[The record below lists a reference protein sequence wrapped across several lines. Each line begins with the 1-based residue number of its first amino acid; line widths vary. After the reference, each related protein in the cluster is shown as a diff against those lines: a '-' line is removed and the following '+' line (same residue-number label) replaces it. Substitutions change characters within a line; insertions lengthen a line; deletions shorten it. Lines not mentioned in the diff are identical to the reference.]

1 MRPSSSLVAG
11 LATAGLAAASPYVW
25 PSPQDELEDI
35 LSLQSG
41 YLGRNFVAGVTPCL
55 QGGNIKGRQNAAEW
69 IRTAF
74 HDMITYDAAQGTGGL
89 DGSIWFEL
97 NRQENA
103 GLAFN
108 NTFNFFNYL
117 YSARASA
124 SDLLAMSVVVS
135 HSGCGGATRMP
146 FRSGRVDA
154 SAAGPAG
161 VPEADTAIGDT
172 MARFAKAGLS
182 QKDMI
187 QLVACGHTLGGVH
200 SANSPQIVEGDSS
213 MYNDTVVTF
222 DASPE
227 KFDNRIAKEYVYGVT
242 KNPLVVGRNDSFNS
256 DKRIFSSDGNK
267 TIADLACRSSTFDA
281 ACAAIFT
288 RMIDTVPAEVTLSD
302 PIEAVDI
309 KPYVVELSLGTQGQ
323 LNFTGR
329 VRVRTTA
336 GLRNPTDLR
345 VNLALADR
353 SGAALST
360 VDTEHAGNSAGLY
373 GETFAFYEFQTA
385 LDAVKGI
392 SGFDIHLIVPST
404 GETEVFRN
412 GGSGYPLDDSLLF
425 QKTASCV
432 SRTSTGGFRTATV
445 TAAVR
450 KDKAAETL
458 SLDVVRIERRQG
470 VIVRELKVE
479 RLEFEATGEEIG
491 DWVLFELPLQLASSA
506 WSTSYDIVQGGEKGS
521 RIDFIRTELCPRT

>member
-1 MRPSSSLVAG
+1 MRPSIITTASLLG
-11 LATAGLAAASPYVW
+11 LATAGPYIW
-25 PSPQDELEDI
+25 PSPQDEIEDI

-74 HDMITYDAAQGTGGL
+74 HDMITHDAATGSGGL
-89 DGSIWFEL
+89 DGSVWFEL
-97 NRQENA
+97 DRNENA

-124 SDLLAMSVVVS
+124 ADLLAMSVVVS
-135 HSGCGGATRMP
+135 HSGCGGDARIP

-154 SAAGPAG
+154 FAAGPAG
-161 VPEADTAIGDT
+161 VPEADTPIGDT

-200 SANSPQIVEGDSS
+200 SANSPQIVEGDTN

-267 TIADLACRSSTFDA
+267 TIAELACHSATFDA

-288 RMIDTVPAEVTLSD
+288 RMIDTVAKDVALSD
-302 PIEAVDI
+302 PIEAFDI

-336 GLRNPTDLR
+336 GLRDATDLR
-345 VNLALADR
+345 VHLALASR

-360 VDTEHAGNSAGLY
+360 VEAEHAGNSAGLY
-373 GETFAFYEFQTA
+373 GETFAFYEFQTTV
-385 LDAVKGI
+385 DAAAGL
-392 SGFDIHLIVPST
+392 SGFDIHLTIPST
-404 GETEVFRN
+404 GKTEVFRN
-412 GGSGYPLDDSLLF
+412 DGSGYPLDDSLLF
-425 QKTASCV
+425 QKAASCV
-432 SRTSTGGFRTATV
+432 SRTSTGGFRTAIV

-470 VIVRELKVE
+470 VIVRALEVE
-479 RLEFEATGEEIG
+479 RLEFQTTGEEIG

-506 WSTSYDIVQGGEKGS
+506 WSTSYDIVQGGDQGS